1 MDLCVLD
8 LTDWLV
14 GFSSGEQ
21 MGDEDDDY
29 MLIWWWE
36 SDYGFKAEKQTLQ
49 RKLKAC
55 LDSEIKYSYN
65 ALYSVGRA
73 KIQSQNVWG
82 QILCRLK
89 ISDSVFL
96 WDSVAPYET
105 NIWETWNT
113 SASWCSCEICLYY
126 TPYFA
131 GGRLC
136 SQRLD
141 CQSESLP

>member
-1 MDLCVLD
+1 MLWESSDIFEIMSLARFTNMDLCVLD

-55 LDSEIKYSYN
+55 LDSEIKYHIRTM
-65 ALYSVGRA
+65 LY
-73 KIQSQNVWG
+73 IQWEEQRYS
-82 QILCRLK
+82 LK
-89 ISDSVFL
+89 MFE
-96 WDSVAPYET
+96 AR
-105 NIWETWNT
+105 
-113 SASWCSCEICLYY
+113 YY
-126 TPYFA
+126 A
-131 GGRLC
+131 G
-136 SQRLD
+136 
-141 CQSESLP
+141 